1 MNSEQKGFTIGLCT
15 AGKRELRISGRTWEI
30 VPGCLFILIPQQFTE
45 DISCSGDFSARTLSA
60 SLEAILEH
68 PSPVDINILNIT
80 FLHPVIRLSEERAAG
95 LLEYYDFISR
105 HTGRSDNVYD
115 KELHKTLL
123 YALMLEISDIYR
135 GISGDR
141 SEVTKP
147 RQELLTDDFFRLLT
161 AHYRSEHNVAFYACR
176 LNRTPKYFSEAI
188 RRISGRSVSDWIATM
203 LLSDSK
209 LLLQTT
215 DMTILEIS
223 EELGFSS
230 PSVFVQFFRHHTGTT
245 PLQYRKQL

>member
-1 MNSEQKGFTIGLCT
+1 MNSEQNGFTIGLCT
-15 AGKRELRISGRTWEI
+15 AGKRELRISGRSWEI

-45 DISCSGDFSARTLSA
+45 DISCSKDFSARTLSA

-80 FLHPVIRLSEERAAG
+80 FLHPVIQLLEDRAAR
-95 LLEYYDFISR
+95 LLGYYDFIEKR
-105 HTGRSDNVYD
+105 NNDTGNAYHEEIS
-115 KELHKTLL
+115 KTLL

-135 GISGDR
+135 SISGDR

-147 RQELLTDDFFRLLT
+147 RQEQLTDDFFKLL
-161 AHYRSEHNVAFYACR
+161 
-176 LNRTPKYFSEAI
+176 
-188 RRISGRSVSDWIATM
+188 SVSDWIATM

>member
-1 MNSEQKGFTIGLCT
+1 MLHIVRIKIGCKIGTSFRINCYVCCRKNVEKVGFQYEFGAKWLYIGLCT
-15 AGKRELRISGRTWEI
+15 AGKRELRISGRSWEI

-45 DISCSGDFSARTLSA
+45 DISCSKDFSARTLSA

-80 FLHPVIRLSEERAAG
+80 FLHPVIQLLEDRAAR
-95 LLEYYDFISR
+95 LLGYYDFIEKR
-105 HTGRSDNVYD
+105 NNDTGNAYHEEIS
-115 KELHKTLL
+115 KTLL

-135 GISGDR
+135 SISGDR

-147 RQELLTDDFFRLLT
+147 RQE
-161 AHYRSEHNVAFYACR
+161 H
-176 LNRTPKYFSEAI
+176 
-188 RRISGRSVSDWIATM
+188 GRSVSDWIATM